1 MDFSITLEND
11 EKISNYENI
20 DMDYYDNVL
29 KYNPYIN
36 LDSWKAKPLI
46 VNLNLIK
53 FQTNFTYKDMI
64 EFQDEYEKRSDIYT
78 NDTINEMNSEVKE
91 YKSL

>member
-36 LDSWKAKPLI
+36 LYSWKAKPSI

-78 NDTINEMNSEVKE
+78 IIQ
-91 YKSL
+91 